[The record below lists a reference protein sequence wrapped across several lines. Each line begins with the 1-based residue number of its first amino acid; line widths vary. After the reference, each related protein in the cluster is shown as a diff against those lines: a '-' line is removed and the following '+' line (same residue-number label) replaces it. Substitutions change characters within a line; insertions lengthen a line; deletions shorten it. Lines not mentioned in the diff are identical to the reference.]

1 MNPTLS
7 DVSKG
12 HSLFAFIDQYC
23 LGETSGLSH
32 NSAFHRLCSLMRKM
46 DVRTAVVEDI
56 SSSFAEIAAEGKAL
70 NTYFGQHIEIK
81 AHRITFLAEEVIALD
96 SLPKVKNDNFLSSSI
111 IINFKDP
118 KKDWNSYLFSA
129 IVTIPKIKNDPK
141 LGDVPL
147 LNNFIHIRRK
157 FKREVIITEEKKIEF
172 TITGSFFCQQNSVTS
187 VCAHAS
193 LCMTLNNMEIQEELI
208 TPEDINEIIGVD
220 HKTSKFGPEGEAR
233 FTDKEIKKVL
243 SQYALTYELLNFFE
257 NPNIGYNEYI
267 YRYIESRCPVLLIFT
282 TDVTTSHVVPILGHT
297 LNSDMWRPEA
307 ETAYS
312 PAASRLDAFKSA
324 SEWVDHF
331 IIHDDNFGMYLCL
344 PVDALKRVTL
354 PKYDPT
360 FRAHYAVVVKP
371 SDVTTPSREAENA
384 SAIITYDLLQWRKKT
399 GAPLDTWAD
408 RLLERMSHG
417 RPIVIRT
424 FLVKK
429 EDYIYSLKERDFE
442 NNSFSA
448 EDKQILV
455 KDLPDRFWLSEIT
468 LPYLYTANKNKII
481 DCFYGCNYPESKTD
495 IDIYDRWLQI
505 RFPFVLV
512 RHDPSGTPS
521 ISELSVKSHYPLLR
535 LHREHDLLDW

>member
-1 MNPTLS
+1 MNPRLS

-12 HSLFAFIDQYC
+12 HSLFAFIGQYC

-32 NSAFHRLCSLMRKM
+32 NAAFHRLCSLMRKM
-46 DVRTAVVEDI
+46 DVKTAVVEDI
-56 SSSFAEIAAEGKAL
+56 PSSFSEIAAECEAL
-70 NTYFGQHIEIK
+70 NTYFGQQVEIK
-81 AHRITFLAEEVIALD
+81 AHRITFLSQEIIALD
-96 SLPKVKNDNFLSSSI
+96 SLPQVKNDNFLSSSLI
-111 IINFKDP
+111 VNFKDP

-141 LGDVPL
+141 LGDIPL
-147 LNNFIHIRRK
+147 LNNFIHIRRD
-157 FKREVIITEEKKIEF
+157 FKREVSIAEEKKFEF

-193 LCMTLNNMEIQEELI
+193 LCMTLNNMDIKEGLI
-208 TPEDINEIIGVD
+208 TPEDINKIIDVN
-220 HKTSKFGPEGEAR
+220 HTASKFGPDGKAR

-243 SQYALTYELLNFFE
+243 SQFALTYELLNFFE
-257 NPNIGYNEYI
+257 NPNIGYNDYI

-312 PAASRLDAFKSA
+312 PASRLDIFKSA

-360 FRAHYAVVVKP
+360 FRAHYAVVIKP

-384 SAIITYDLLQWRKKT
+384 SAIITYDLLQWRQQT
-399 GAPLDTWAD
+399 GAPLDTWAKI
-408 RLLERMSHG
+408 LYKTMSSN
-417 RPIVIRT
+417 RTIVIRT

-429 EDYIYSLKERDFE
+429 GDYIYSLDKRDFE

-448 EDKQILV
+448 ADKQVLV
-455 KDLPDRFWLSEIT
+455 KDLPDIFWLSEIT
-468 LPYLYTANKNKII
+468 LPNLYTANKNKII
-481 DCFYGCNYPESKTD
+481 DCFYGCNHGESNKEN
-495 IDIYDRWLQI
+495 DIYDRWLQI

-512 RHDPSGTPS
+512 KNDPSGTPS
-521 ISELSVKSHYPLLR
+521 ITEMSVKSHYPLLR
-535 LHREHDLLDW
+535 LHREHDILDW